1 MVISKAI
8 ISFGLDSQRAVVPLT
23 VNNYER
29 LLLSPSFIWYL
40 TALEKN

>member
-8 ISFGLDSQRAVVPLT
+8 ISFGLDSQRGVVPLT

-40 TALEKN
+40 KAPEKN